1 MKRLLV
7 LAFALAL
14 AAGCGTTKTQVSED
28 APESA
33 TQEAA
38 VKTEAAPPSGAAEV
52 DETALFG
59 EEWKIEDIGGAGVID
74 DSSATLVFLPD
85 GGLTGRAT
93 CNHFGTSYTIVGPAM
108 TISPV
113 GSTRMACPEALM
125 NQEQTLL
132 QLLPTVHSFG
142 IDASGALVLTTA
154 DGQTITARR

>member
-14 AAGCGTTKTQVSED
+14 AAGCGTTKTQVSDE

-33 TQEAA
+33 AQEVATEEAA
-38 VKTEAAPPSGAAEV
+38 QSEAAEV

-59 EEWKIEDIGGAGVID
+59 EEWKIEDIGGTRVID
-74 DSSATLVFLPD
+74 DSYATLIFLPD

-93 CNHFGTSYTIVGPAM
+93 CNRFGASYTIVGPAM

-113 GSTRMACPEALM
+113 GSTKMACPEALM
-125 NQEQTLL
+125 TQERTLL
-132 QLLPTVHSFG
+132 HLLTTVHSFG

-154 DGQTITARR
+154 DAQTITARR